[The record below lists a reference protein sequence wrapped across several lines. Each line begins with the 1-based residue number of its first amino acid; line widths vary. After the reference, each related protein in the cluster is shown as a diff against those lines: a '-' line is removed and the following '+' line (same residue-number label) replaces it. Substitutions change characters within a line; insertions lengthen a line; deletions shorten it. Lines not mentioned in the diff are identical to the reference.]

1 MSANDKTR
9 PRRILVTGA
18 AGFIGS
24 HVVDRLLAEGHSVWG
39 LDNFDDFYPRQIKE
53 SNLESALTHDDFE
66 LAEGDLRDDVL
77 LNTLFR
83 VGEFDAVVHL
93 AARAGVRPS
102 IEAPDEYYDC
112 NVMGTVRLLEAMR
125 RYGVGALVFASSSS
139 VYGSR
144 HGSGPFTE
152 DDPVDQPVS
161 PYAATKRAG
170 ELLCHTYWHL
180 QGLSCDC
187 LRFFTVYGPRQ
198 RPDLAI
204 HKFAKKLSTGR
215 PIPVYGDGT
224 AARDFTY
231 IDDTV
236 GAILASLKQVMRSS
250 KEPLFRILNVGADR
264 TVTVNELVHLLA
276 EAMDTPPTVE
286 HLPPQPGDVPRTWA
300 DISRA
305 RDVLGFSP
313 AVPIEEGLRRFV
325 AWFRSDQ
332 ERDLSQMGNGAGHQ
346 VRAAATRASG

>member
-1 MSANDKTR
+1 MSKDERT
-9 PRRILVTGA
+9 RRILVTGA

-24 HVVDRLLAEGHSVWG
+24 HIVDRLLADGRSVWG

-53 SNLESALTHDDFE
+53 SNLESALTHKEFE
-66 LAEGDLRDDVL
+66 PVEGDLRDDVL

-83 VGEFDAVVHL
+83 VGEFDAVVHM
-93 AARAGVRPS
+93 AAKAGVRPS
-102 IEAPDEYYDC
+102 IEAPEEYYDS

-144 HGSGPFTE
+144 PGSGPFSE
-152 DDPVDQPVS
+152 DDPVDHPVS

-204 HKFAKKLSTGR
+204 HKFTREISTGQPV
-215 PIPVYGDGT
+215 PIYGDGT

-231 IDDTV
+231 VDDTV
-236 GAILASLKQVMRSS
+236 GAVLKSLKQVMRTG
-250 KEPLFRILNVGADR
+250 KEPLFRILNIGADR
-264 TVTVNELVHLLA
+264 TVTVNELVHLLGD
-276 EAMDTPPTVE
+276 AMDVVPTVE
-286 HLPPQPGDVPRTWA
+286 HLPPQPGDVPQTWA
-300 DISRA
+300 DISKA
-305 RDVLGFSP
+305 RDMLGFNP
-313 AVPIEEGLRRFV
+313 TVPIEEGLRRFV
-325 AWFRSDQ
+325 AWFRSAQ
-332 ERDLSQMGNGAGHQ
+332 
-346 VRAAATRASG
+346 

>member
-1 MSANDKTR
+1 MSADERT
-9 PRRILVTGA
+9 RRILVTGA

-24 HVVDRLLAEGHSVWG
+24 HIVDRLLADGHSVWG

-53 SNLESALTHDDFE
+53 SNLESALTHKGFE
-66 LAEGDLRDDVL
+66 LVEGDLRDDVL

-83 VGEFDAVVHL
+83 IGEFDAVVHM
-93 AARAGVRPS
+93 AAKAGVRPS
-102 IEAPDEYYDC
+102 IEAPEEYYDS

-144 HGSGPFTE
+144 PGSGPFSE
-152 DDPVDQPVS
+152 DDPVDHPVS

-204 HKFAKKLSTGR
+204 HKFARELSAGR
-215 PIPVYGDGT
+215 PVPVYGDGT

-236 GAILASLKQVMRSS
+236 GAVLTSLEQVMRAG
-250 KEPLFRILNVGADR
+250 KEPLFRILNIGADR
-264 TVTVNELVHLLA
+264 TVTVNELVHLLGA
-276 EAMDTPPTVE
+276 TMDAVPTVE
-286 HLPPQPGDVPRTWA
+286 HLPPQPGDVPQTWA
-300 DISRA
+300 DISKA
-305 RDVLGFSP
+305 RDVLGFNP
-313 AVPIEEGLRRFV
+313 TVPIEEGLRRFV
-325 AWFRSDQ
+325 AWFWSKQ
-332 ERDLSQMGNGAGHQ
+332 ERGLAPRGSS
-346 VRAAATRASG
+346 VASFTG